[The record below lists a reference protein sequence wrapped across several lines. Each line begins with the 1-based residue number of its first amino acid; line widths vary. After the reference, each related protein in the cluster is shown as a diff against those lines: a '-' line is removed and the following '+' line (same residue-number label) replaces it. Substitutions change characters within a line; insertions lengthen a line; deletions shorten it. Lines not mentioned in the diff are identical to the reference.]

1 MSNDVGEQLAPG
13 PGRAKAAR
21 VGTNLKRETWQEQG
35 LLENMSPGLLRVME
49 RARRNPRERQLSL
62 AHLIDVGALRRAYGR
77 IRKNAAV
84 GVDGVT
90 KEQYG
95 QDLGRNLTNLHK
107 RLKTMKYRHQPIG
120 RVHIAKGRNQK
131 RPIGISCLE
140 DKIVQGALTEI
151 LSAIYE
157 QDFLDSSF
165 GFRPKRSAHDALRAL
180 HRAVRQGGANV
191 IFEADVKSFFD
202 TVHRRTLME
211 MLEERIA
218 DKSFMRLV
226 GKCLHVGV
234 LEGQVLTR
242 PGEGTVQGS
251 IISPMLGNIYLHNV
265 LDKWFEAQVKPRLK
279 GNAALIRYCDDFII
293 GFERMDDAER
303 VKKVLHKRFEKFHL
317 CLHPEKTRLIDFRR
331 PSLSQKDGKG
341 PGNYDFLGFTMYWR
355 RNSRG
360 PGWHLASKTRKARLT
375 RAIQNVYDF
384 CRRHRHKSVAVQHK
398 ALVSRIRGHF
408 GYFGVNDNQ
417 KSLAKLVYWSTKA
430 WHKWLNR
437 RSQRARLNWERFQDL
452 LKDYP
457 LPKPRVYINLWDSS

>member
-1 MSNDVGEQLAPG
+1 
-13 PGRAKAAR
+13 
-21 VGTNLKRETWQEQG
+21 
-35 LLENMSPGLLRVME
+35 ME
-49 RARRNPRERQLSL
+49 RARRDPHERQFAL
-62 AHLIDVGALRRAYGR
+62 AYLIDVDALKRAYGR

-90 KEQYG
+90 KQQYG
-95 QDLGRNLTNLHK
+95 QNLEENLTDLHG
-107 RLKTMKYRHQPIG
+107 RLRAMTYRHQSI
-120 RVHIAKGRNQK
+120 RRIHIPKDKGRK

-151 LSAIYE
+151 LGAIYE

-180 HRAVRQGGANV
+180 YRTARQGGANV

-202 TVHRRTLME
+202 TVHRRTMVE

-234 LEGQVLTR
+234 LDGQVFTR
-242 PGEGTVQGS
+242 PDEGTVQGS

-265 LDKWFEAQVKPRLK
+265 LDKWFEQQVKPRLT
-279 GNAALIRYCDDFII
+279 GNATLIRYCDDFII
-293 GFERMDDAER
+293 CFERMDDAKR
-303 VKKVLHKRFEKFHL
+303 VKGVLNKRFEKYHL
-317 CLHPEKTRLIDFRR
+317 SLHPDKTRLINFRR
-331 PSLSQKDGKG
+331 PPLDQKGGKG
-341 PGNYDFLGFTMYWR
+341 PGNFDFLGFTVYWR
-355 RNSRG
+355 RNYKG
-360 PGWHLASKTRKARLT
+360 PGWHVAARTRKARLG
-375 RAIQNVYDF
+375 RAIQSAYDF
-384 CRRHRHKSVAVQHK
+384 CRRHRHKSVALQHK

-417 KSLAKLVYWSTKA
+417 KSLDELVYWASKA

-437 RSQRARLNWERFQDL
+437 RSQRARLNWGRFKDMR
-452 LKDYP
+452 KDYP
-457 LPKPRVYINLWDSS
+457 LPRPKVYVNLWDSS